1 MAALSN
7 LLNLPEGDKTAR
19 GLLHTPQEI
28 AQQPA
33 TWESTFG
40 RFQNRHTVIREFLR
54 EAGVSGD
61 PRQRPTVFLLGA
73 GTSRLHR
80 ENFDSF
86 VAAALAV

>member
-61 PRQRPTVFLLGA
+61 PRQIKSHNEFKYLLFL
-73 GTSRLHR
+73 
-80 ENFDSF
+80 FF
-86 VAAALAV
+86 P